1 MEYVTVE
8 FYFDE
13 SKNKSS
19 LDKARGFIMEL
30 FNQKGLL
37 CIENN
42 EKNIIFRDI
51 CDKYGKFW
59 WAFDNLADNITIVDC
74 LSEAYFIFDDKE
86 DVLNKFLRVV
96 V

>member
-1 MEYVTVE
+1 MEDVTVE

-19 LDKARGFIMEL
+19 LDKAREFIMEL
-30 FNQKGLL
+30 FNQKGLS

-51 CDKYGKFW
+51 QKIEDSTKMLMAYVKEQAVYAEL
-59 WAFDNLADNITIVDC
+59 AF
-74 LSEAYFIFDDKE
+74 YFVNRK
-86 DVLNKFLRVV
+86 
-96 V
+96 